1 MKLAKSTKM
10 SQFQQ
15 ILDMQQIAVIFRA
28 QDSIYLE
35 IAGIFCHFLSF
46 WTLRSLFIN
55 EFIIK
60 C

>member
-1 MKLAKSTKM
+1 M